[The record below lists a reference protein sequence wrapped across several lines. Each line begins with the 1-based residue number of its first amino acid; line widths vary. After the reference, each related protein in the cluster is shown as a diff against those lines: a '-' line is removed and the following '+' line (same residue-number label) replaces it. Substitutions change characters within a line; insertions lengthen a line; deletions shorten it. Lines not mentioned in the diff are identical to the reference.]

1 MTSCLTGFNG
11 TNQMNLT
18 GKILD
23 TNPFS
28 NKIKTIKT
36 HILTNFILPLYSEQW
51 DILNKNKYLIDQN
64 ITQLEKYLKMY
75 KTNDL
80 LSFVELLKILKIVID
95 KNETLFGLESK
106 KQTMDKN
113 GVINMVYRTTKIRL
127 KPEYEIYHII
137 LGKPDMKLKE
147 KYMEEV
153 LIDIRNLM
161 SKERITFEQIQQYI
175 NNKYSAFML
184 IHS

>member
-1 MTSCLTGFNG
+1 
-11 TNQMNLT
+11 
-18 GKILD
+18 
-23 TNPFS
+23 
-28 NKIKTIKT
+28 
-36 HILTNFILPLYSEQW
+36 
-51 DILNKNKYLIDQN
+51 
-64 ITQLEKYLKMY
+64 
-75 KTNDL
+75 
-80 LSFVELLKILKIVID
+80 
-95 KNETLFGLESK
+95 
-106 KQTMDKN
+106 MDKN

-153 LIDIRNLM
+153 LIDIRTLM